1 MNQTSMNN
9 NNTIVYVKVA
19 GPRPDDFVEPPP
31 FDWSQEKERQLW
43 QFISKLDK
51 QEDHIN
57 WEQLSETFDTPIY
70 FLKKRCY
77 KMFSMRLELLKQ
89 KIQHKKKILESDTRA
104 IETEKE
110 TKPEQDITY
119 PFVEDKDKINNEHT
133 TNDISDRLHNI
144 KLSNYKPPVPTKD
157 APATTSS
164 ANRSVSDNETDDDI
178 SSSLSV
184 SKSALEE
191 ALMAR
196 LNF

>member
-19 GPRPDDFVEPPP
+19 GPRPDEFVEPPP

-104 IETEKE
+104 IETEQE
-110 TKPEQDITY
+110 TKPEHDVTH
-119 PFVEDKDKINNEHT
+119 PFIEDKDKINNENT

-157 APATTSS
+157 APAPTSS